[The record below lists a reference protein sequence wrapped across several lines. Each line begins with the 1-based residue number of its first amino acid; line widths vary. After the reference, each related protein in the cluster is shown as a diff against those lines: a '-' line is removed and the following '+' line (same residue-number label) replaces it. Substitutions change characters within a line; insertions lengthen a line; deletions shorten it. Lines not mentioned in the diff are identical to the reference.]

1 LIDAAHIGRSFG
13 PYTYQVTRE
22 QIQRLA
28 AALGEQ
34 NPIYHDPA
42 AAQAA
47 GWADLPAPPTL
58 ATCYG
63 LWANEPLL
71 AELAALGA
79 PLPRLL
85 HGEQR
90 YAYHAPVVAG
100 DTLTA
105 RPTIIDITLKTGRSG
120 PFALI
125 TLETSLHNQR
135 GELVIVDRLVIVRQA
150 DLKAEG

>member
-1 LIDAAHIGRSFG
+1 MIDPSHIGRMFG
-13 PYTYQVTRE
+13 PYTYHVERA
-22 QIQRLA
+22 QIRRMA
-28 AALGEQ
+28 EALGERR
-34 NPIYHDPA
+34 PIYHNPA

-47 GWADLPAPPTL
+47 GLPDLPAPPTL

-63 LWANEPLL
+63 LWANPALL
-71 AELAALGA
+71 AELDALGA

-90 YAYHAPVVAG
+90 YAYHAPIYAG

-105 RPTIIDITLKTGRSG
+105 RPTIIDITLKSGRSG
-120 PFALI
+120 PFALL

-135 GELVIVDRLVIVRQA
+135 GELAIVDRLVVVVRG
-150 DLKAEG
+150 E

>member
-1 LIDAAHIGRSFG
+1 MIDRSHIGRSFG
-13 PYTYQVTRE
+13 PYTYQVERE
-22 QIQRLA
+22 QIRRLA
-28 AALGEQ
+28 SALGDER
-34 NPIYHDPA
+34 PIYHDPV

-47 GWADLPAPPTL
+47 GWPDLPAPPTL

-63 LWANEPLL
+63 LWANPALL

-90 YAYHAPVVAG
+90 YAYHAPIVAG

-105 RPTIIDITLKTGRSG
+105 RPTIIDVMLKTGRSG
-120 PFALI
+120 PFALL

-135 GELVIVDRLVIVRQA
+135 RELVIVDRLVVVVRG
-150 DLKAEG
+150 ETV

>member
-1 LIDAAHIGRSFG
+1 MIDPVHIGRMFG
-13 PYTYQVTRE
+13 PYSYHVTRE
-22 QIQRLA
+22 QIRGLA
-28 AALGEQ
+28 LALGDQ

-42 AAQAA
+42 AALAA

-63 LWANEPLL
+63 LWANPALL
-71 AELAALGA
+71 AELETLGA
-79 PLPRLL
+79 PLLHML

-90 YAYHAPVVAG
+90 YAYHTPVLAG

-105 RPTIIDITLKTGRSG
+105 RPTIIAIVHKNGRSG
-120 PFALI
+120 PMTIL

-135 GELVIVDRLVIVRQA
+135 HELAIVDRLVVVVRH
-150 DLKAEG
+150 AE